1 MIRHWWLAVLLLIAT
16 TSVSAQAPPIA
27 QPPEVEAGAEARADT
42 AVLVVANRPVV
53 TFRAPLGA
61 RSPAERVASAA
72 ARIDA
77 VVDAG
82 ETGPISARRLPYG
95 YVIAVGPHGV
105 FTVTPDDGDPG
116 LLPME
121 RRVARVQESLA
132 AALKEHAEQRSLRH
146 LLLASLLAI
155 GATLLFVAVIRLI
168 RQLRG
173 FLLRRLREPASDRI
187 IRDIAAH
194 GFTILSAA
202 HLRLFARRVVDLI
215 AWGTGLFLAY
225 VWVAFVLTSF
235 AYTRPWGEALG
246 SYLSETLRG
255 LAVGAIS
262 GIPGLFTAVIILVFA
277 RWVTRLIGAFFDA
290 VATER
295 VQIPWAHPDTAQ
307 ATKRIVKLGV
317 WILAVVVAYPYIPG
331 SGTDVFK
338 GVSVFVGVVISLGST
353 GIVNQAMSG
362 LVLMYSRALKPGDYV
377 RVGETEGTVTKL
389 AMLSTKIVT
398 TKHEEMT
405 IPNAVMVANGIRN
418 FTRLSEG
425 DGLIVH
431 TAVTIGYDVPWR
443 QVEALL
449 LLAADRTP
457 ELAKNPPPFVLK
469 RELADFYVDYELNAH
484 LTAPERRIPALSAL
498 HAQILDAFNEY
509 GVQILSPHY
518 RSDPPE
524 PAVVPRE
531 RWFTAPAR
539 QPESVASAGRT
550 GPSTIS
556 PPESSL

>member
-1 MIRHWWLAVLLLIAT
+1 MIHLRRLAVLLLVA
-16 TSVSAQAPPIA
+16 SVQAGAQGLAIPP
-27 QPPEVEAGAEARADT
+27 PPEAGMARDAPADS
-42 AVLVVANRPVV
+42 AVLVVANRAVV

-61 RSPAERVASAA
+61 RSPAERATSAA

-82 ETGPISARRLPYG
+82 ETGRITARRFPYG
-95 YVIAVGPHGV
+95 YVIAVGRHGV
-105 FTVTPDDGDPG
+105 FTVTPEDGDTG
-116 LLPME
+116 LLPLE
-121 RRVARVQESLA
+121 RRVERVQESLA

-155 GATLLFVAVIRLI
+155 GATLLFLGVIRLI

-173 FLLRRLREPASDRI
+173 LLLRRLRDRESERI

-202 HLRLFARRVVDLI
+202 HLRQFARRVVDLV
-215 AWGTGLFLAY
+215 AWGAGLFLAY
-225 VWVAFVLTSF
+225 LWVAFVLTRF

-246 SYLSETLRG
+246 SYLGDTLRG

-277 RWVTRLIGAFFDA
+277 RWVTRLIGTFFDA
-290 VATER
+290 VADER

-307 ATKRIVKLGV
+307 ATKRIVKFGV

-377 RVGETEGTVTKL
+377 RVGETEGTVTRL

-405 IPNAVMVANGIRN
+405 IPNAVMVASGIRN

-449 LLAADRTP
+449 LLAADRTA
-457 ELAKNPPPFVLK
+457 ELAKSPPPFVLK
-469 RELADFYVDYELNAH
+469 RELADFYVDYELNAY
-484 LTAPERRIPALSAL
+484 LTAPERRIAALSAL

-518 RSDPPE
+518 RSDPSE

-539 QPESVASAGRT
+539 ESGT
-550 GPSTIS
+550 
-556 PPESSL
+556 

>member
-1 MIRHWWLAVLLLIAT
+1 MIRPVWLAVLVLVLPLAVGAQ
-16 TSVSAQAPPIA
+16 SPGVAPELEGPSAG
-27 QPPEVEAGAEARADT
+27 VRADS
-42 AVLVVANRPVV
+42 AVLVVANRAVV
-53 TFRAPLGA
+53 TFRSPLGA

-72 ARIDA
+72 ARIDV

-82 ETGPISARRLPYG
+82 EGGRITARRLPYG
-95 YVIAVGPHGV
+95 YVIAVGPHSV
-105 FTVTPDDGDPG
+105 FTITADDGDIG
-116 LLPME
+116 LVPLE
-121 RRVARVQESLA
+121 RRVVRAQENLA

-146 LLLASLLAI
+146 LLLASVLAI
-155 GATLLFVAVIRLI
+155 GATLLFLAAIRLI

-173 FLLRRLREPASDRI
+173 LLLRRLRDRESERI

-202 HLRLFARRVVDLI
+202 HLRQFARRVVDLV
-215 AWGTGLFLAY
+215 AWGAGLFLAY
-225 VWVAFVLTSF
+225 LWIAFVLTRF

-246 SYLSETLRG
+246 SYLGDTLRG

-262 GIPGLFTAVIILVFA
+262 GIPGLFTAVVILVFA
-277 RWVTRLIGAFFDA
+277 RWVTRLIGTFFDA
-290 VATER
+290 VADER

-389 AMLSTKIVT
+389 AMLSTKIAT

-425 DGLIVH
+425 EGLIVH
-431 TAVTIGYDVPWR
+431 TTVTIGYDVPWR

-449 LLAADRTP
+449 LMAADRTTA
-457 ELAKNPPPFVLK
+457 LGKMPPPFVLK
-469 RELADFYVDYELNAH
+469 RELADFYVDYELNAY
-484 LTAPERRIPALSAL
+484 LNAPEQRIPVLSEL
-498 HAQILDAFNEY
+498 RAQILDAFNEY

-518 RSDPPE
+518 RTGPSE

-531 RWFTAPAR
+531 RWFAAPAR
-539 QPESVASAGRT
+539 EPGA
-550 GPSTIS
+550 
-556 PPESSL
+556 